1 MKLLA
6 GKKRKVA
13 VLLTSGIGDAL
24 LFTPLLRELK
34 QKGFIITCIFYSKF
48 DNDCFFDPSLVDS
61 KVFIRSKLSL
71 LWYSL
76 TRLRYFS
83 NYYINHFGNGHTI
96 RLAAQICSKRVTKTC
111 TGYKAVDR
119 SKRNRAVFPELT
131 DAEQNLHLLY
141 SRANA
146 KITDIKK
153 FHQQA
158 VLPLPAGL
166 IKNNSKQNRPYFIVQ
181 VSAGNNRTPFK
192 NWPMQNW
199 VTLIERLCRSY
210 PNFEFVIAG
219 DDTES
224 EYIKTLEN
232 IDCTNCSILI
242 GKTTVKEVFALTGNS
257 AGYIGLDSGIMH
269 MAVALQK
276 RTVTIFGAS
285 NESLYGYETLNPGD
299 HKVIRSSLTCR
310 PCSGWKNA
318 NTSRVNDPMLCPDFA
333 CLNSITP
340 GLVFEQIIAHF
351 NL

>member
-34 QKGFIITCIFYSKF
+34 RKGFIITCIFYSKF

-71 LWYSL
+71 LLYSL
-76 TRLRYFS
+76 GRLRYFS
-83 NYYINHFGNGHTI
+83 NYYINHFGNGYAI
-96 RLAAQICSKRVTKTC
+96 SLSARLCSKRVTKTC
-111 TGYKAVDR
+111 TANKYGGT

-141 SRANA
+141 SREGS
-146 KITDIKK
+146 KITDIKN
-153 FHQQA
+153 FYQQA
-158 VLPLPAGL
+158 LLPIPAGFN
-166 IKNNSKQNRPYFIVQ
+166 IKQNNAYFIVQ
-181 VSAGNNRTPFK
+181 VSAGNNSTPFK
-192 NWPMQNW
+192 NWSMQNW
-199 VTLIERLCRSY
+199 VILIERLCRSY

-219 DDTES
+219 DYTER
-224 EYIKTLEN
+224 EYIQTLEN
-232 IDCTNCSILI
+232 IGSTNCHILI

-257 AGYIGLDSGIMH
+257 IGYIGLDSGIMH

-285 NESLYGYETLNPGD
+285 NEKLYGYETLDPDN
-299 HKVIRSSLTCR
+299 HKVIRSSLSCR

-318 NTSRVNDPMLCPDFA
+318 NTSRVSDPMLCPDFA
-333 CLNSITP
+333 CLTSITP
-340 GLVFEQIIAHF
+340 DHVFEQITAHF
-351 NL
+351 KL